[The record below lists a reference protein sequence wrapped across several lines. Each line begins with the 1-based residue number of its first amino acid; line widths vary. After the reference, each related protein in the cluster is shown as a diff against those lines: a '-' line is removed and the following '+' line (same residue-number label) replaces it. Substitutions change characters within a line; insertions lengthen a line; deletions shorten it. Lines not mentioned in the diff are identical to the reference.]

1 MDCVD
6 GSDEN
11 NCSPAVLYPLPFYGK
26 QPPVIVSMDGQGSV
40 SLTSMTANDL
50 CPGTHFRCPQPVYCM
65 PVFLRC
71 NGVKDCPYG
80 EDELSCQSVL
90 CPGYYRCRASSVCLH
105 PSHVCDGV
113 PQCPQ
118 RDDELLCNASCPSVC
133 QCQGLVYVCHKT
145 FPASSYPSLKYLDAE
160 GSGMTPAHVSDNFYL
175 IYLSLAVCHIDLWD
189 EVNLKNLQR
198 LHLNGNQI
206 TVIYVKSLLPLIHLR
221 FLSLKGNPLEKFVQ
235 AAMRVHHQS
244 LLSLDLSYT
253 NLQQLDEEMFANL
266 PSLEVLNLSFSS
278 LTSINK
284 GIFVHVP
291 NLRYIDLE
299 RCEIKLFSESMYAEL
314 ENLES
319 IKAANYKLCCNEL
332 LPKTFNEKHCWAP
345 QDEMSSCADLLKS
358 NFHRIFLW
366 LIVTFSVVGNA
377 SSSILRRI
385 GQYGMHKR
393 SGCSVFVTSLR
404 LSDILKGVY
413 VGIIAV
419 ADQLYKGQYLW
430 NESKWK
436 SNIMCK
442 VAGYLSFLSTEETIF
457 MIVFITLDHFTM
469 LCSPLC
475 MFRFKR
481 LSAIIATGLAWLS
494 ALFLAAVPLLTVF
507 SHWHFYEHTG
517 ICTPLPLTM
526 NSLMFKGQDYL
537 YNVMIIFN
545 FSLIA
550 FVVIAQ
556 ISVRLSKKVKSMEA
570 AYSTNTSQNVVE
582 ARLISSVVVLDCL
595 CWFPICL
602 MGLVTFNSTPI
613 PEKFNVALAIFV
625 LPLHSAVNP
634 LLYTFNM
641 IEEKQRQA
649 REVRLLKFLQARIRS
664 QQCS

>member
-1 MDCVD
+1 MDR
-6 GSDEN
+6 
-11 NCSPAVLYPLPFYGK
+11 
-26 QPPVIVSMDGQGSV
+26 QGSV
-40 SLTSMTANDL
+40 SLTSMEANDP
-50 CPGTHFRCPQPVYCM
+50 CPETHFRCPQPVYCM

-90 CPGYYRCRASSVCLH
+90 CPEYYRCRASSVCLH

-118 RDDELLCNASCPSVC
+118 QDDEWLCNASCPSVC
-133 QCQGLVYVCHKT
+133 QCQGLVYVCYEI
-145 FPASSYPSLKYLDAE
+145 FPASSYRNLKYLDGE
-160 GSGMTPAHVSDNFYL
+160 GSGMTLAHVSNNSYL
-175 IYLSLAVCHIDLWD
+175 IYLNLAVCHIDLWD
-189 EVNLKNLQR
+189 EVYLRNLQR
-198 LHLNGNQI
+198 LHLDSNQI
-206 TVIYVKSLLPLIHLR
+206 TAIYVKSLLPLNNLK
-221 FLSLKGNPLEKFVQ
+221 FLSLKGNPLAKFVQ
-235 AAMRVHHQS
+235 AAGRVHHQS

-253 NLQQLDEEMFANL
+253 NLQQLHEEMFANL

-299 RCEIKLFSESMYAEL
+299 ECEIKLFFEGMYAEL
-314 ENLES
+314 NSLES
-319 IKAANYKLCCNEL
+319 IKAANYKLCCKEL
-332 LPKTFNEKHCWAP
+332 LPKMFNEKHCWAP

-358 NFHRIFLW
+358 NFHRIFFW

-377 SSSILRRI
+377 SSLILGRI
-385 GQYGMHKR
+385 SQYGMQRK
-393 SGCSVFVTSLR
+393 SGCSVFVTSLMF
-404 LSDILKGVY
+404 SDMLKGVY
-413 VGIIAV
+413 VGIVAV

-430 NESKWK
+430 NENKWK
-436 SNIMCK
+436 SNMMCK

-457 MIVFITLDHFTM
+457 MIFFITLDHFTM

-481 LSAIIATGLAWLS
+481 FSAIIAIGLAWLS
-494 ALFLAAVPLLTVF
+494 GLFLAAVPLLTVF
-507 SHWHFYEHTG
+507 SHWRFYEHTG
-517 ICTPLPLTM
+517 ICTPPPLTM
-526 NSLMFKGQDYL
+526 NSFTFKGQDYL
-537 YNVMIIFN
+537 YSVMIIFN

-550 FVVIAQ
+550 FVAIAQ
-556 ISVRLSKKVKSMEA
+556 LSVCWSKNVRLTEA
-570 AYSTNTSQNVVE
+570 ASSTSTSQNLLEV
-582 ARLISSVVVLDCL
+582 RLIFSVIVFECL

-602 MGLVTFNSTPI
+602 LGLVTFNGTPI
-613 PEKFNVALAIFV
+613 PEEFNVALAIFV

-641 IEEKQRQA
+641 IEEKQRQVKEA
-649 REVRLLKFLQARIRS
+649 RMLKFLRARIRS
-664 QQCS
+664 QQCN